1 MIPLPALLLDS
12 VLAIVPLL
20 DPVPEPADVR
30 PGWGAT
36 VLVLGLIV
44 ATVLLWF
51 SMRKQLGRIRFK
63 EEPDATDD
71 EPAPD
76 ARHENG
82 SGPG

>member
-63 EEPDATDD
+63 EAPDATDD